1 MTNRA
6 SEVPGLSEQER
17 YWETWQRDKSI
28 TPWSQTRAEAIL
40 GILRGLELER
50 PAILDLGCGNGWFT
64 ERLATFGP
72 ATGTDLSLKA
82 MAEARTKYPSATF
95 IGGNLFDVDLPRAHF
110 DVVVSQQVIAHVVD
124 QVGYVER
131 AASLM
136 KPRGHLILT
145 TPNRFVMDRLGDV
158 GWEVT
163 PPEHLEFWLDEKAVR
178 KLLEPRFEIL
188 SFRSII
194 PMGRKGI
201 LRVVNSEKVN
211 RLLQVVIPEATLRS
225 WKERAGLGYT
235 LVVLARKRD

>member
-1 MTNRA
+1 MTNRGA
-6 SEVPGLSEQER
+6 EVPGLSEQER

-40 GILRGLELER
+40 GILRGLKLDR

-82 MAEARTKYPSATF
+82 MAEAKTKYPSATF
-95 IGGNLFDVDLPRAHF
+95 IGGNLFEVDLPRAHF

-136 KPRGHLILT
+136 KSRGHLILT

-201 LRVVNSEKVN
+201 LRVVNSEKLN